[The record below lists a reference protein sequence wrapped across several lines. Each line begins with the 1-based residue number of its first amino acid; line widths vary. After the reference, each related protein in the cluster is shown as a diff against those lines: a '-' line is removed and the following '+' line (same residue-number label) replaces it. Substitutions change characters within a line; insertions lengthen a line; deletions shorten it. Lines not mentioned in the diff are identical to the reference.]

1 MSVQTD
7 KKSDQD
13 RNQSRRPESANL
25 DRRYGKIGIP
35 AVVAALQFRTTA
47 KKPANTPA
55 DARIDERFIEL
66 TA

>member
-1 MSVQTD
+1 MSVQID

-13 RNQSRRPESANL
+13 RNQSRRPEPANL

-35 AVVAALQFRTTA
+35 AVAAALQFWSGA
-47 KKPANTPA
+47 KKQANSPAV
-55 DARIDERFIEL
+55 ARIDERFIEL